1 MALKRVINKNN
12 GKYRTCLS
20 CGARLPNNLKDDT
33 KIKCEHCGTEM
44 FVDIYRNAMTLTAT
58 SHEYLR
64 RRPTKEE
71 QLELNKVDPAVLENI
86 RKQIQSE
93 TEEERNRL
101 RKNAADWEAAAEGL
115 ARQIEIMNERNK

>member
-20 CGARLPNNLKDDT
+20 CGARLPDNLKDDT

-71 QLELNKVDPAVLENI
+71 RLELNKVDPTTLEKI
-86 RKQIQSE
+86 REQIKRESE
-93 TEEERNRL
+93 TELEKAREEAESW
-101 RKNAADWEAAAEGL
+101 KAAAEGL
-115 ARQIEIMNERNK
+115 ARQIEEMNARQ